1 MDSSVTRRGQLCWY
15 KKPEVGLIAIND
27 AFLLESAIYFLLKK
41 HFKGETYYVDLLELF
56 HDVTYQTEVGQL
68 IDLITAPE
76 DHVDLSKFSLDKH
89 RLIVIY
95 KTAFYSFY
103 LPVALAMYID
113 KIPHSYPSPT
123 PSPNYSSEIKP
134 YDIALDIL
142 VQIGEYFQIQDDFL
156 DYYIPAEQLGK
167 VGTDILDNK
176 CSWVV
181 NTALAVLDT
190 TDATSSS
197 TPASYLLSGSNPAF
211 VKARSNLTPSRK
223 TEIRA
228 ILDANYGRKDAEK
241 EAKVKAV
248 FNEIGIKDIYEEYE
262 ETIYKQLIDKIE
274 GIPESEGKGGHIL
287 RKDVFKMFLSK
298 IYKRQK

>member
-1 MDSSVTRRGQLCWY
+1 M
-15 KKPEVGLIAIND
+15 
-27 AFLLESAIYFLLKK
+27 
-41 HFKGETYYVDLLELF
+41 
-56 HDVTYQTEVGQL
+56 
-68 IDLITAPE
+68 
-76 DHVDLSKFSLDKH
+76 
-89 RLIVIY
+89 
-95 KTAFYSFY
+95 
-103 LPVALAMYID
+103 
-113 KIPHSYPSPT
+113 
-123 PSPNYSSEIKP
+123 
-134 YDIALDIL
+134 
-142 VQIGEYFQIQDDFL
+142 
-156 DYYIPAEQLGK
+156 
-167 VGTDILDNK
+167 
-176 CSWVV
+176 V